1 MVNHA
6 QEFVEIGI
14 LLKPFGIK
22 GALKV
27 HFYIDDPSDL
37 NNVKEFYVYQRNKVN
52 DYQLLRFKSIH
63 FDKNGQFAKV
73 FFEGIVDRTS
83 AEQYHLMPI
92 FIKKKSLPFLDRNE
106 YFIQDLL
113 DLKVKFQ
120 NNEIGFISNVISA
133 GDRDI
138 FIIQLNNKKQHIA
151 IPFIDRYIK
160 TIDLVA
166 GFINVSNI
174 DELF

>member
-1 MVNHA
+1 MNHA

-14 LLKPFGIK
+14 LLKPFGVK
-22 GALKV
+22 GAIKV

-37 NNVKEFYVYQRNKVN
+37 NNVKEFYVCQRNKV
-52 DYQLLRFKSIH
+52 DGYKLLHFKSIH
-63 FDKNGQFAKV
+63 FDKNGQFGKV
-73 FFEGIVDRTS
+73 FFEGIFDRTS

-92 FIKKKSLPFLDRNE
+92 FIKKESLPFLDGNE

-113 DLKVKFQ
+113 DLKVKFE
-120 NNEIGFISNVISA
+120 NDEIGFISNIISA
-133 GDRDI
+133 SDRDI

-151 IPFIDRYIK
+151 VPFIDRYIN
-160 TIDLVA
+160 TIDLAQRVV
-166 GFINVSNI
+166 NVSNI

>member
-1 MVNHA
+1 MNDA
-6 QEFVEIGI
+6 QEFIEIGI

-22 GALKV
+22 GAIKI
-27 HFYIDDPSDL
+27 HFYIDNPSDL
-37 NNVKEFYVYQRNKVN
+37 KNVKEFYIYQKNTVSN
-52 DYQLLRFKSIH
+52 YEPLYFKSIH

-73 FFEGIVDRTS
+73 FFEGIFDRTS
-83 AEQYHLMPI
+83 AEQYRLMPI
-92 FIKKKSLPFLDRNE
+92 FIKKENLPFLDTNE

-120 NNEIGFISNVISA
+120 NDEIGFISNIISA

-151 IPFIDRYIK
+151 VPFIDHYINN
-160 TIDLVA
+160 IDLAQHIV
-166 GFINVSNI
+166 NVSNI